1 MESYPNGSLT
11 FDVRTDHGIWSLFKK
26 GDKQAFAVLYQ
37 RYFKMLFQYGTKL
50 AEDGDLVKD
59 CIHDV
64 FIDLWKKKE
73 NLSDPKSV
81 KAYLLGAIQHKL
93 IRQLSRARSRQ
104 HEITKMELPGV
115 VECREDQMIEDQ
127 IHLEQNHFVSKA
139 LHVLTKRQQEAIYL
153 KFYCNLS
160 YKEVATAMSISV
172 DSIYNLISKAIDDLQ
187 LELNKVPVPTL
198 R

>member
-1 MESYPNGSLT
+1 MESYSNESLGCYVK
-11 FDVRTDHGIWSLFKK
+11 DDKGVWSMFKK

-37 RYFKMLFQYGTKL
+37 RHFKMLFQYGIKL
-50 AEDGDLVKD
+50 VEDRDLLKD

-64 FIDLWKKKE
+64 FIDLWNKKE
-73 NLSDPKSV
+73 NLADPKFV
-81 KAYLLGAIQHKL
+81 KAYLLSAVQHKL

-104 HEITKMELPGV
+104 NEITKMESPGV
-115 VECREDQMIEDQ
+115 IECREDQMIEDQ
-127 IHLEQNHFVSKA
+127 IQLEQNYIVGKA

-160 YKEVATAMSISV
+160 YKEVATTMSISI

-187 LELNKVPVPTL
+187 LELNKVPVQRL
-198 R
+198 

>member
-1 MESYPNGSLT
+1 
-11 FDVRTDHGIWSLFKK
+11 
-26 GDKQAFAVLYQ
+26 
-37 RYFKMLFQYGTKL
+37 
-50 AEDGDLVKD
+50 
-59 CIHDV
+59 
-64 FIDLWKKKE
+64 
-73 NLSDPKSV
+73 
-81 KAYLLGAIQHKL
+81 
-93 IRQLSRARSRQ
+93 
-104 HEITKMELPGV
+104 MELPGV
-115 VECREDQMIEDQ
+115 AECREDQMIEDQ